1 VVTLEQLRRICHQT
15 PAGVLDRFV
24 RPLNEEFQA
33 CGIETVERHAA
44 FIAQYAH
51 ETSGFTRLEENLYYA
66 SVEALIAAT
75 RPQWDALDRD
85 DAWGYLQQPERLA
98 NRVYAGRMGNGGEA
112 SGDGWKYRGRGLCH
126 LTFRGNYERC
136 GTALELDLVEQPD
149 VLLDPAHAVRAGGWY
164 WRTVNGNRLSYTSLH
179 DVELLTRYING
190 GINGLKQ
197 RTELFELA
205 LKVLRE
211 SS

>member
-24 RPLNEEFQA
+24 RPLNECFQA

-98 NRVYAGRMGNGGEA
+98 NRVYAGRTATAARRAATAGSIAAAGSAISRSAAITSAAARRSSSTSSSSRICCSSRRMPCAPAAGT
-112 SGDGWKYRGRGLCH
+112 GDRQR
-126 LTFRGNYERC
+126 
-136 GTALELDLVEQPD
+136 QP
-149 VLLDPAHAVRAGGWY
+149 
-164 WRTVNGNRLSYTSLH
+164 LSYTSLH